1 MVFPLM
7 LVVLGGMVLPESPY
21 QLIREGRESE
31 ARQSI
36 RWLRRRTDIEEEF
49 LSMKSDVKRQMS
61 ERGRWRDLLMIKSNR
76 KALTAGF
83 FLRFSQMMS
92 GLNVFNTYTQ
102 VIFQKAGGDLTPQV
116 SSMIYMGLFSILL
129 LISSPVSEKFG
140 RKTTY
145 FYSMLSSGVV
155 HLLLALYFCLDYYN
169 VGHLDQLN
177 WVPIGGMVV
186 WVTLATPGIAVVPTL
201 MLGELFSVSIKS
213 KAISALIGAF
223 GVSVLFSS
231 YLFTFLS
238 ETVSFY
244 APFLFYGMI
253 CLISTVFTLK
263 LVPETKGKTLE
274 EVQQELKK

>member
-1 MVFPLM
+1 
-7 LVVLGGMVLPESPY
+7 
-21 QLIREGRESE
+21 
-31 ARQSI
+31 
-36 RWLRRRTDIEEEF
+36 
-49 LSMKSDVKRQMS
+49 MKSDVKRQMS
-61 ERGRWRDLLMIKSNR
+61 ERGRWRDLLMVKSNR

-116 SSMIYMGLFSILL
+116 SSMIYMGLFSTLL

-169 VGHLDQLN
+169 VGNLGQLN
-177 WVPIGGMVV
+177 WVPLGGMVF

-223 GVSVLFSS
+223 GVSVLLSS

-244 APFLFYGMI
+244 APFLFYGVI
-253 CLISTVFTLK
+253 CLISTVLTLK